1 MTLFGRTA
9 KPGFHGVYPPFHS
22 VGSIIENLKRSGIR
36 SNFLGNILLF
46 IPIGLLFPMVTGKA
60 KWYWTIGAGFSFS
73 LLIETIQLIT
83 SLGYFD
89 PDDIMLNTLGMA
101 IGFGLWKF
109 VHRKRIETA
118 NNDRYNDD

>member
-1 MTLFGRTA
+1 MTLFRRTA
-9 KPGFHGVYPPFHS
+9 KPGYYGVYPPFHS
-22 VGSIIENLKRSGIR
+22 VGTIIENLKKSGVR

-46 IPIGLLFPMVTGKA
+46 IPIGLLFPIVTGKT
-60 KWYWTIGAGFSFS
+60 KWYWTIGVGLSFS

-101 IGFGLWKF
+101 IGFGLWKC

-118 NNDRYNDD
+118 DDDRYNDV

>member
-1 MTLFGRTA
+1 MTLFGRIA
-9 KPGFHGVYPPFHS
+9 KPGYYGVYPPFHS
-22 VGSIIENLKRSGIR
+22 VGTIIENIKKSGIR

-46 IPIGLLFPMVTGKA
+46 IPIGLLFPMVTGKTR
-60 KWYWTIGAGFSFS
+60 WYWTIGAGLSFS

-118 NNDRYNDD
+118 DNDRYNDT

>member
-9 KPGFHGVYPPFHS
+9 KPGYYGVYPPFHS
-22 VGSIIENLKRSGIR
+22 VGSIRENLKRLGLR
-36 SNFLGNILLF
+36 GNFLGNILLF
-46 IPIGLLFPMVTGKA
+46 IPIGLLFPVVARKR
-60 KWYWTIGAGFSFS
+60 KWYWTIGVGFSFS

-89 PDDIMLNTLGMA
+89 PDDIMLNTLGMT
-101 IGFGLWKF
+101 IGFGLWKLI
-109 VHRKRIETA
+109 HRKRIETA

>member
-1 MTLFGRTA
+1 MGTIR
-9 KPGFHGVYPPFHS
+9 
-22 VGSIIENLKRSGIR
+22 ENLKKLGLR
-36 SNFLGNILLF
+36 SNFLGNIQLF
-46 IPIGLLFPMVTGKA
+46 IPIGFLFPIATGKA

>member
-1 MTLFGRTA
+1 MTLIGRTA
-9 KPGFHGVYPPFHS
+9 KPGYYGVYPPFHS
-22 VGSIIENLKRSGIR
+22 VGTIRENLKKLGLR

-46 IPIGLLFPMVTGKA
+46 IPIGFIFPIATGKA